1 MDLQYIGFEGSR
13 VRICFFDVL
22 PSSVMALESAE
33 QTGAKIQG
41 CIFESKLNTDVN
53 LDGPVEGRNLN
64 ALS

>member
-1 MDLQYIGFEGSR
+1 
-13 VRICFFDVL
+13 
-22 PSSVMALESAE
+22 MALESAE
-33 QTGAKIQG
+33 HTGAKIQG